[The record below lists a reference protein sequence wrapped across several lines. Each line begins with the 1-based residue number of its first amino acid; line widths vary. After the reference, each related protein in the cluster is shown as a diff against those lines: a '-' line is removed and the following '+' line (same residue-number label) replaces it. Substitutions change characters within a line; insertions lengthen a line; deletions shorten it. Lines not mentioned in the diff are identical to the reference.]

1 MNKNLIG
8 VIIGVIIIG
17 VATMFLVSGMTS
29 SENVPVNEIDANN
42 QTSSELA
49 SEGKK
54 ITISLHD
61 GITATSP

>member
-1 MNKNLIG
+1 
-8 VIIGVIIIG
+8 
-17 VATMFLVSGMTS
+17 MFLVSGMTS